1 MYTRNIKELKNS
13 LRLRSR
19 SFRETMDPRR
29 KERADQAI
37 FRRLVSLREYLRAEW
52 VFTYVSKPIEVDTF
66 AFIRKALADG
76 KRVAVPRCVPGTRE
90 MEFYEIRSEREL
102 QPGAFGVLEPEP
114 EPSRLVGEG
123 VRGLCVVPGFSFDS
137 EGYRLGYGKGYYDRF
152 LSRFRGCTVGA
163 CYQGCVCRLL
173 PHGYFDRPV
182 DVLATERYI
191 RNIPQKQPAPRK
203 KEGKERW
210 TNTTRT
216 EGRRKKS

>member
-102 QPGAFGVLEPEP
+102 KPGAFGVLEPEP

-152 LSRFRGCTVGA
+152 LPRCARAAVYGIAYEAQKVDAVAAGPLDVRLDGIITEKGV
-163 CYQGCVCRLL
+163 YQW
-173 PHGYFDRPV
+173 
-182 DVLATERYI
+182 
-191 RNIPQKQPAPRK
+191 K
-203 KEGKERW
+203 
-210 TNTTRT
+210 
-216 EGRRKKS
+216 